1 MAERGRRT
9 PAVSVAGAAR
19 GALVR
24 TLRGTLEFLI
34 RVYEKAG
41 EDDIFFLAGGIAFN
55 VLVVAIPFLL
65 LMVAIF
71 GYVLPILVDDPVAA
85 TVRYVS
91 SILPSADI
99 RRHTRE
105 FVETVISGKRRFGVI
120 GLVLF
125 VWTSTRLVGTLRA
138 VLRFVFDLPE
148 ERGIIAGKIF
158 DLQMVLV
165 AGTLFLANTALTVVL
180 ETVRALGTE
189 WLDDHGLPVIR
200 VADAAWAQI
209 LAFAFIFMMFV
220 LIYRYLPKRRTP
232 WRIALVASAF
242 TAVAWELL
250 KGIFT
255 WYVSH
260 VANYTT
266 TYGNIATAVVVVFWI
281 YYSAVVFILGGEV
294 GQVYDLYRIRR
305 RQRELLE

>member
-1 MAERGRRT
+1 MFERKRT
-9 PAVSVAGAAR
+9 TPVVSIVGAAR

-24 TLRGTLEFLI
+24 TLRGILDFLL
-34 RVYEKAG
+34 RVYDKAG
-41 EDDIFFLAGGIAFN
+41 QDDIFFLAGGIAFN
-55 VLVVAIPFLL
+55 ILVVAIPFLL

-71 GYVLPILVDDPVAA
+71 GYVLSSVVDDPVAA
-85 TVRYVS
+85 TVEYVA
-91 SILPSADI
+91 SILPSADV
-99 RRHTRE
+99 REHTRG
-105 FVETVISGKRRFGVI
+105 FVETVISGRKRFGLL

-125 VWTSTRLVGTLRA
+125 VWTSTRLVGTLRT
-138 VLRFVFDLPE
+138 VLRFVFDLTE
-148 ERGIIAGKIF
+148 DRGIVAGKIF

-165 AGTLFLANTALTVVL
+165 AGTLFLANTALTVIL
-180 ETVRALGTE
+180 ETFRALGTE
-189 WLDDHGLPVIR
+189 WLEERGFPILR

-209 LAFAFIFMMFV
+209 LAFGFIFTMFV
-220 LIYRYLPKRRTP
+220 LIYRYLPARRTP
-232 WRIALVASAF
+232 WRIALVAAVF

-255 WYVSH
+255 WYVSY

-266 TYGNIATAVVVVFWI
+266 TYGNIATLIVVVFWI